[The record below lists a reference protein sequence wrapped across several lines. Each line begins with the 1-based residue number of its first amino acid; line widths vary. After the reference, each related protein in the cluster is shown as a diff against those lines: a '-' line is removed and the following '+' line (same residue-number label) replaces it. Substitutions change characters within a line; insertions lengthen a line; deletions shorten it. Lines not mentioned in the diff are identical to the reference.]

1 MRGRNPQI
9 ELDICPALVFKHIGM
24 GWFNYAIPLPFC
36 CRWWWGNFGTWG
48 WHPQWLVLL
57 QIERN
62 ITKKKERKI
71 RRRLS
76 TVFSLVAYGSHLIGR
91 VDVLHTV
98 YIALIV
104 RLIGRGCFPRLL
116 GLGKACARR
125 SLFFC
130 FILVLVFYSVDG
142 VMDEAALRASSF
154 SLLFLKWVRQPRRVG
169 GKEDDDR
176 DPRNKNISTSNLEFT
191 SPRDFVFVF
200 FDVTSALRTVFFP
213 QVVALLL
220 MEEMVFYLSRWHRLV
235 VCVCRSIVA
244 RGFCPIFASP
254 SLWS

>member
-1 MRGRNPQI
+1 MAIVWLLNFDRLNWPLAMRGRNPQI

-24 GWFNYAIPLPFC
+24 GWFNYVIPLPFC

-76 TVFSLVAYGSHLIGR
+76 TVFSLVASGSHLIGR

-116 GLGKACARR
+116 GLGEACARR
-125 SLFFC
+125 SLFC

-142 VMDEAALRASSF
+142 VYGRSSARSFVLFFVVSQVGSPAST
-154 SLLFLKWVRQPRRVG
+154 RR
-169 GKEDDDR
+169 
-176 DPRNKNISTSNLEFT
+176 
-191 SPRDFVFVF
+191 
-200 FDVTSALRTVFFP
+200 
-213 QVVALLL
+213 
-220 MEEMVFYLSRWHRLV
+220 W
-235 VCVCRSIVA
+235 
-244 RGFCPIFASP
+244 
-254 SLWS
+254 

>member
-1 MRGRNPQI
+1 
-9 ELDICPALVFKHIGM
+9 M
-24 GWFNYAIPLPFC
+24 GF
-36 CRWWWGNFGTWG
+36 
-48 WHPQWLVLL
+48 
-57 QIERN
+57 
-62 ITKKKERKI
+62 
-71 RRRLS
+71 
-76 TVFSLVAYGSHLIGR
+76 
-91 VDVLHTV
+91 
-98 YIALIV
+98 
-104 RLIGRGCFPRLL
+104 
-116 GLGKACARR
+116 
-125 SLFFC
+125 
-130 FILVLVFYSVDG
+130 
-142 VMDEAALRASSF
+142 MDEAALGASSF

-254 SLWS
+254 SL